1 MAIEPVFE
9 TVKTDSRIY
18 LGAVQTVVEARLLP
32 PAGTIIARVLTIVSD
47 VKSEPSEAFAGE
59 VRFAGKIK
67 FKVLFV
73 GDEGK
78 CHETEYVSDFS
89 DKLQS
94 DSITADVR
102 PIVSSDVLDVDVTG
116 VSGGEIKLA
125 AVVETKVWA
134 DENREIKY
142 LGSAD
147 AYVEESETAYCRLVA
162 RGKSSAE
169 YAAAIENVKLRSI
182 MFAEHKIVVSERSAG
197 ADSVRASGVIISDI
211 CGETEDGLIASYRV
225 ETPFSEEW
233 GADGASVGDAVFVRA
248 CVSGKENLA
257 ADGETYAVDLNY
269 EIAFDYSVYAPDR
282 VTLVCDLFS
291 SDRELIVGSESA
303 PVNIAKGGY
312 TITDRVEGNVTL
324 EVNMPLADNI
334 LAATGT
340 RLTVTNLLASDD
352 EVLIEGIV
360 SGSVIYYSAE
370 DNVTSGALVEL
381 PFSITSRLD
390 GARTG
395 DELCGRGTV
404 TSTSLK
410 IRRGNEIDIKADI
423 AVEIESVRPEN
434 VTVITSVEEGET
446 IVKPTAA
453 FSIHV
458 TKKGETLWEVS
469 KALGATPE
477 TIIGQNQGLTQ
488 PFEGGERIVVY
499 RHLTE

>member
-1 MAIEPVFE
+1 
-9 TVKTDSRIY
+9 
-18 LGAVQTVVEARLLP
+18 
-32 PAGTIIARVLTIVSD
+32 
-47 VKSEPSEAFAGE
+47 
-59 VRFAGKIK
+59 
-67 FKVLFV
+67 
-73 GDEGK
+73 
-78 CHETEYVSDFS
+78 
-89 DKLQS
+89 
-94 DSITADVR
+94 
-102 PIVSSDVLDVDVTG
+102 
-116 VSGGEIKLA
+116 
-125 AVVETKVWA
+125 
-134 DENREIKY
+134 
-142 LGSAD
+142 
-147 AYVEESETAYCRLVA
+147 
-162 RGKSSAE
+162 
-169 YAAAIENVKLRSI
+169 

-233 GADGASVGDAVFVRA
+233 GADGASAGDAVFVRA

-257 ADGETYAVDLNY
+257 ADGDTYAVDLTY

-352 EVLIEGIV
+352 EVLVEGIV

-434 VTVITSVEEGET
+434 VTVITSVEGRNNCKTHRGVLDSRDEKRRNAVGSIQSVGRNARNDNRTESGSYAT
-446 IVKPTAA
+446 VRGRREDRRLPTLNRIKITPRGFTACGVLRLTKPA
-453 FSIHV
+453 
-458 TKKGETLWEVS
+458 
-469 KALGATPE
+469 
-477 TIIGQNQGLTQ
+477 
-488 PFEGGERIVVY
+488 
-499 RHLTE
+499 